1 MKISIIL
8 PTFNRSQILK
18 ETIYDIQNQTFEN
31 YELIIIND
39 ASTDNTLKVI
49 QEFNKKDSRIKII
62 NNKENYGCAK
72 SREIGLSHSKN
83 EIIVFIDDDD
93 KWNNQKLK
101 KQYDAMMHKNS
112 DIVISD
118 YNILIDKK
126 KIYKKM
132 YAFSQ
137 NFKQN
142 ILEKPGPFFQCVMIK
157 KKIIQKMNNPFD
169 TKSVPSED
177 WNFFIELSKL
187 NPTVSYIN
195 EALFTWKI
203 HSDNQSLN
211 LEKEAIALEYIINKH
226 YDYIKSECNVKVLA
240 NHYRR
245 IARIYE
251 KQYNLKNIKR
261 LYIKAF
267 QINPMS
273 IKNIF
278 YYILVLIGYQYSQ
291 FIISGV
297 RKLRGMK
304 NA

>member
-39 ASTDNTLKVI
+39 ASTDNTLEEI
-49 QEFNKKDSRIKII
+49 QALNKKDSRMRII

-93 KWNNQKLK
+93 KWDNHKLM
-101 KQYDAMMHKNS
+101 KQYDAMMHNNS
-112 DIVISD
+112 DVVISD
-118 YNILIDKK
+118 YNISIDNK
-126 KIYKKM
+126 KIYKSM
-132 YAFSQ
+132 YVFYQ
-137 NFKQN
+137 NFKKF
-142 ILEKPGPFFQCVMIK
+142 ILEKPGPFFQCIMIK
-157 KKIIQKMNNPFD
+157 KNLIQKMINPFD
-169 TKSVPSED
+169 TKSIPSED

-187 NPTVSYIN
+187 NPTVSYVN
-195 EALFTWKI
+195 EALFTWEI

-226 YDYIKSECNVKVLA
+226 YDYIRSECNVKVLA

-245 IARIYE
+245 IARIHE

-267 QINPMS
+267 KINPMS

-291 FIISGV
+291 FIISSV

-304 NA
+304 NV